1 MKTTRTM
8 LVAAALSFTTAAAVF
23 AANPHLG
30 TWKFNESKSKPAPGM
45 GKNDTVT
52 YTEAKGGMIKLTAD
66 GVDKDGKQT
75 HWTWEGKFDGKP
87 YKVEGTPMM
96 DTIAY
101 KMMNDHTNGLTA
113 MKDGK
118 VAMTGTITVAKD
130 GKSRVVTTTRIDENG
145 KKVTSKSYYDK
156 G

>member
-1 MKTTRTM
+1 MKITRTM
-8 LVAAALSFTTAAAVF
+8 LVTAALSFTAATATY

-30 TWKFNESKSKPAPGM
+30 TWKLNDSKSKPAPGM
-45 GKNDTVT
+45 GKSDTVT
-52 YTEAKGGMIKLTAD
+52 YTEAKGGMIKLAVD

-75 HWTWEGKFDGKP
+75 HWTWQGKFDGKQ
-87 YKVEGTPMM
+87 YRVEGTPMM

-101 KMMNDHTNGLTA
+101 KMVNDHTNSLTG

-118 VAMTGTITVAKD
+118 VAVTGTITVAKD
-130 GKSRVVTTTRIDENG
+130 GKSRVVTITRTDENG
-145 KKVTSKSYYDK
+145 KKTTDKSYYDK

>member
-1 MKTTRTM
+1 MKITRTM
-8 LVAAALSFTTAAAVF
+8 LVTAALCFTAAAAAF

-30 TWKFNESKSKPAPGM
+30 TWKLNESKSKLSPGI
-45 GKNDTVT
+45 GHNDTVT
-52 YTEAKGGMIKLTAD
+52 YTETGAGRIKLTAD

-87 YKVEGTPMM
+87 YKVEGATTV

-101 KMMNDHTNGLTA
+101 KMMNDHTNSMSG

-118 VAMTGTITVAKD
+118 TMMTGTITVAKD
-130 GKSRVVTTTRIDENG
+130 GKSRVVTTTMTDEKG
-145 KKVTSKSYYDK
+145 KKTTNKSYFDK
-156 G
+156 Q

>member
-1 MKTTRTM
+1 M
-8 LVAAALSFTTAAAVF
+8 LVAAALSFTAAATVF

-30 TWKFNESKSKPAPGM
+30 TWKLNEGKSKLSSGT
-45 GKNDTVT
+45 GHNNTVT
-52 YTEAKGGMIKLTAD
+52 YTEAGGSVIKLTAD

-87 YKVEGTPMM
+87 HKVEGAAMV

-101 KMMNDHTNGLTA
+101 KMVNDHTNSMTG

-118 VAMTGTITVAKD
+118 TVMTGTITVAKD
-130 GKSRVVTTTRIDENG
+130 GKSRVVTTTMTDEKG
-145 KKVTSKSYYDK
+145 KKTTNKSYFDK
-156 G
+156 Q

>member
-1 MKTTRTM
+1 MNITRTM
-8 LVAAALSFTTAAAVF
+8 LVAAALSFTMAAAVF

-30 TWKFNESKSKPAPGM
+30 TWKLNESKSKPVPGM

-52 YTEAKGGMIKLTAD
+52 YTETKGGMMKVTVD
-66 GVDKDGKQT
+66 GLDKDGKPL
-75 HWTWEGKFDGKP
+75 HWTWEGKFDGQPHKA
-87 YKVEGTPMM
+87 KGNSVV

-101 KMMNDHTNGLTA
+101 KPVNDHTNSLTA
-113 MKDGK
+113 IKDGK

-130 GKSRVVTTTRIDENG
+130 GKSRVVTTTRTDENG

-156 G
+156 Q